1 MRTIENDLLRVQIS
15 DHGAELSAVFDKTH
29 GRDILWTADP
39 AVWNR
44 HAPILFPFVGRVYGN
59 VYRYKGKEYPM
70 GQHGFARDMDFT
82 CVDEK
87 PDTVTHRLCS
97 TDETRAVYP
106 FDFTLTV
113 THRLEKNSLFVEW
126 TVENPGDETLYFSIG
141 GHPGFLCPVLPG
153 TKQTDYFLSFPG
165 HKKLT
170 CKSVDVATGTIQN
183 DRQFTLET
191 PNGCVAVTEHTFDH
205 DALVFDDNQVK
216 TVGIL
221 YPDKTP
227 YITLHCPDFPS
238 LGVWSKPN
246 NTAPFICLEPWTGR
260 CDNTG
265 FSGELPEKY
274 GIQTLSPHE
283 AFHRGYEIVI
293 E

>member
-165 HKKLT
+165 HENLT

-191 PNGCVAVTEHTFDH
+191 PDGCVAVTEHTFDH
-205 DALVFDDNQVK
+205 DALVFDNNQVK

-227 YITLHCPDFPS
+227 YITCAVPTSPRWAYGPSPTTPRRLSAWNPGPAAVTTPVFPANCP
-238 LGVWSKPN
+238 K
-246 NTAPFICLEPWTGR
+246 NTASSRSHPTKPSTAAMKL
-260 CDNTG
+260 
-265 FSGELPEKY
+265 
-274 GIQTLSPHE
+274 
-283 AFHRGYEIVI
+283 
-293 E
+293 